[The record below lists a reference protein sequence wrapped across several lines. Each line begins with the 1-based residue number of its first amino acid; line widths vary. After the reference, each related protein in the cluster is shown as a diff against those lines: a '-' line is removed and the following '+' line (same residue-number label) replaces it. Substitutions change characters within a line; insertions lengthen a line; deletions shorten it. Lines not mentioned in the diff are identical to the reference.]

1 MKRKTLTSRGRAD
14 IERTVAMTSNELRTV
29 AQAELDNFRQDSAGN
44 LYWRGARIRT
54 LLTLP
59 RPIDW
64 AIKIGTASAFILV
77 LLELLK
83 FFGYG
88 LDQ

>member
-1 MKRKTLTSRGRAD
+1 
-14 IERTVAMTSNELRTV
+14 MTSNELRTV
-29 AQAELDNFRQDSAGN
+29 AQAELDNFRQDGAGN
-44 LYWRGARIRT
+44 LYWRGAKIRT
-54 LLTLP
+54 LMTLP
-59 RPIDW
+59 GPIDW
-64 AIKIGTASAFILV
+64 AIKIGTASAVILV

>member
-1 MKRKTLTSRGRAD
+1 
-14 IERTVAMTSNELRTV
+14 MTSNELRTV
-29 AQAELDNFRQDSAGN
+29 AQAELDNFRQDGAGN
-44 LYWRGARIRT
+44 LYWRGAKIRT

-59 RPIDW
+59 GPIDW
-64 AIKIGTASAFILV
+64 AIKIGTAAAIILA

-88 LDQ
+88 LDR